1 MSDRRDEARY
11 MLGRGASGFLGRGGS
26 DGAVEGDYAELDYI
40 RQPSLNRNGQ
50 AGALDKP
57 HGAGDVS

>member
-1 MSDRRDEARY
+1 